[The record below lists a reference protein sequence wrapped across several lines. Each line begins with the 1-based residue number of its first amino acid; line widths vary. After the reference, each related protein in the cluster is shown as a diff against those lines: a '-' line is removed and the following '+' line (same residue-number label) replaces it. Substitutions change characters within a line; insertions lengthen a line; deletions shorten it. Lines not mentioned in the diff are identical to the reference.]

1 MAADLDKA
9 VIDLE
14 LRSDGSVRF
23 QISGLPGGDCEELEA
38 LLLEVLQGTVQDRGH
53 THEFYQRVEAGLG
66 QRLRAL
72 LGRG

>member
-14 LRSDGSVRF
+14 LRTDGSVRF
-23 QISGLPGGDCEELEA
+23 HISGLPGPDCEELEL
-38 LLLEVLQGTVQDRGH
+38 LLLELLQGELRERRH
-53 THEFYQRVEAGLG
+53 TPEFYTRVEASLG